1 MNEEKLAAPQIK
13 RRKSL
18 RKLNIIRAKFTDI
31 TEDYLFESKPIGSG
45 GFGSVYRAQHQ
56 ETGQIRAIKHIELK
70 ENLAIV
76 ETSSNYSTTCLVR
89 YSILKFFYLFIHQ
102 IKNFRIL
109 CMKKIKERNLGIT
122 NLQRNR
128 ADD

>member
-1 MNEEKLAAPQIK
+1 MKKVKAKKPKME
-13 RRKSL
+13 RRRSL

-70 ENLAIV
+70 ENL
-76 ETSSNYSTTCLVR
+76 STVK
-89 YSILKFFYLFIHQ
+89 SD
-102 IKNFRIL
+102 RIL
-109 CMKKIKERNLGIT
+109 LFLVFLIFPIPTFLCFKF
-122 NLQRNR
+122 
-128 ADD
+128 